1 MASSSEFEKTMVVN
15 IGNFEKIQSFLN
27 DKEKY
32 KEILENSENFN
43 TRLCIER
50 RLRMPF
56 LDPQT
61 GVAQTHCALF
71 MKKKQRMPGF
81 RHGQIYT
88 YPSSRWRK
96 PKRQYLLN
104 SNQSYRAY
112 QYREPHQHIH
122 HQHQH
127 HHHHPA
133 APVAVGTRD
142 LHQMESAVIVAADG
156 NSLGASG
163 DNDSK
168 DSHVNA
174 EKEWF
179 HEEMDV
185 SHYHHGDDYD
195 DDFDSDNDFDESYTS
210 RGKRK
215 RGTRPRRSNSHAES
229 TPKRGRKGD
238 DKLKYFLLF
247 SIYCFILYLG
257 NRRRNGIEGESD
269 RRRRGCGNGANT
281 SAAAAAAAAAVAHA
295 ASTAAAAAAATG
307 LYATHSNSAS
317 PVPPNDDTSQSALV
331 IPASSYEKASSDAG
345 ASNDSIPLAT
355 MAGITGIGLNL
366 AGTTNVVCTPPIYS
380 TNNNAAATG
389 ASPKKV
395 KTRTEREVAQ
405 PSPYCDFCLGDQRE
419 NKKTS
424 MPEELVSCSDC
435 GRSGHPSCLQF
446 TENMIISVKRYRWQ
460 CIECKYCS
468 ICGTSDND
476 DQLLFCDDCD
486 RGYHMYCLSPPL
498 ITPPEGSWSCKLCI
512 DEFHKK

>member
-1 MASSSEFEKTMVVN
+1 MASDIAVVN
-15 IGNFEKIQSFLN
+15 IGNFEKIQNFLN
-27 DKEKY
+27 DTAY

-71 MKKKQRMPGF
+71 MKRKQRMPGF

-88 YPSSRWRK
+88 YPSARWRK

-104 SNQSYRAY
+104 PHQSYRAY
-112 QYREPHQHIH
+112 QYREHHMSHQHQH
-122 HQHQH
+122 QHQHQH
-127 HHHHPA
+127 HHVPTTGSGTVNARDHHQA
-133 APVAVGTRD
+133 
-142 LHQMESAVIVAADG
+142 ESAAIAATDG
-156 NSLGASG
+156 NSMGASG

-168 DSHVNA
+168 DSHANA
-174 EKEWF
+174 EKDWF
-179 HEEMDV
+179 HEDMDS
-185 SHYHHGDDYD
+185 SHYHHADDYE
-195 DDFDSDNDFDESYTS
+195 DDFDSDNDFDESYSS

-215 RGTRPRRSNSHAES
+215 RGSRSRRSNANVDG
-229 TPKRGRKGD
+229 TPKRGRKGGG
-238 DKLKYFLLF
+238 
-247 SIYCFILYLG
+247 S
-257 NRRRNGIEGESD
+257 RRRNANDGDAAD
-269 RRRRGCGNGANT
+269 RRRRGGGGGNAGNNANT

-295 ASTAAAAAAATG
+295 ASTAAAAAATG

-317 PVPPNDDTSQSALV
+317 PIPIIDETSQSAMVMSATL
-331 IPASSYEKASSDAG
+331 PATYEKNPLNDAG

-355 MAGITGIGLNL
+355 MASMGM
-366 AGTTNVVCTPPIYS
+366 A
-380 TNNNAAATG
+380 AAATTAVTPAIYTTVNASPTTPL
-389 ASPKKV
+389 ASPKKH
-395 KTRTEREVAQ
+395 KMRAEREVAQ

-419 NKKTS
+419 NKKTN

-446 TENMIISVKRYRWQ
+446 TPNMIISVKRYRWQ

-498 ITPPEGSWSCKLCI
+498 VTPPEGSWSCKLCME
-512 DEFHKK
+512 EFHKHK

>member
-1 MASSSEFEKTMVVN
+1 MASASEIEKTLVSN
-15 IGNFEKIQSFLN
+15 IGNFEKIQNFLN
-27 DKEKY
+27 DKDKY

-56 LDPQT
+56 IDPQT

-112 QYREPHQHIH
+112 QYREPHHQHGH
-122 HQHQH
+122 LQPHQHQTHPH
-127 HHHHPA
+127 HHHVS
-133 APVAVGTRD
+133 APIAVGARD
-142 LHQMESAVIVAADG
+142 LHQTESAVIVATDG
-156 NSLGASG
+156 NSMGASV

-168 DSHVNA
+168 DSHANP

-179 HEEMDV
+179 HEDMDS
-185 SHYHHGDDYD
+185 SHYHHGDDFED
-195 DDFDSDNDFDESYTS
+195 EFDSDNDFDESYTS

-215 RGTRPRRSNSHAES
+215 RGARPRRSNASTDS
-229 TPKRGRKGD
+229 TPKRGRKGGY
-238 DKLKYFLLF
+238 L
-247 SIYCFILYLG
+247 LG
-257 NRRRNGIEGESD
+257 NRRRNALEGESD
-269 RRRRGCGNGANT
+269 RRRRACGNGANT

-307 LYATHSNSAS
+307 LYTSHSNSAS
-317 PVPPNDDTSQSALV
+317 PIPPNDDTSQSTLV
-331 IPASSYEKASSDAG
+331 ISASSYEKPLSDAG
-345 ASNDSIPLAT
+345 ASNESITLPT
-355 MAGITGIGLNL
+355 MAGL
-366 AGTTNVVCTPPIYS
+366 AGVGAGLANTTNIGGAPPIFATTNLQS
-380 TNNNAAATG
+380 TTT

-395 KTRTEREVAQ
+395 KLRHEREVAQ

-446 TENMIISVKRYRWQ
+446 TTNMIISVKRYRWQ

-498 ITPPEGSWSCKLCI
+498 ITPPEGSWSCKLCVE
-512 DEFHKK
+512 EFHKSQ

>member
-1 MASSSEFEKTMVVN
+1 MASEIAVVN
-15 IGNFEKIQSFLN
+15 IGNFEKIQNFLN
-27 DKEKY
+27 DTAY

-71 MKKKQRMPGF
+71 MKRKQRMPGF

-88 YPSSRWRK
+88 YPSARWRK

-104 SNQSYRAY
+104 PHHSYRAY
-112 QYREPHQHIH
+112 QYREHHLS

-127 HHHHPA
+127 HHVPTSGPGTVSARDHHQA
-133 APVAVGTRD
+133 
-142 LHQMESAVIVAADG
+142 ESAAIVATDG
-156 NSLGASG
+156 NSMGASG

-168 DSHVNA
+168 DSHANA
-174 EKEWF
+174 EKDWF
-179 HEEMDV
+179 HEDMDS
-185 SHYHHGDDYD
+185 SHYHHADDYE
-195 DDFDSDNDFDESYTS
+195 DDFDSDNDFDESYSS

-215 RGTRPRRSNSHAES
+215 RGSRPRRSNATVDG
-229 TPKRGRKGD
+229 TPKRGRKGG
-238 DKLKYFLLF
+238 
-247 SIYCFILYLG
+247 G
-257 NRRRNGIEGESD
+257 NRRRNAPEGDTPD
-269 RRRRGCGNGANT
+269 RRRRAAGNNANT

-295 ASTAAAAAAATG
+295 ASTAAAAAATG

-317 PVPPNDDTSQSALV
+317 PIPIIDETSQSALV
-331 IPASSYEKASSDAG
+331 MTATLATSYDKSALNDAG

-355 MAGITGIGLNL
+355 MANMSMS
-366 AGTTNVVCTPPIYS
+366 TTPTANPTVFTTVTAPPA
-380 TNNNAAATG
+380 NPL
-389 ASPKKV
+389 ASPKKN
-395 KTRTEREVAQ
+395 KLRAEREVAQ

-419 NKKTS
+419 NKKTN

-446 TENMIISVKRYRWQ
+446 TPNMIISVKRYRWQ

-498 ITPPEGSWSCKLCI
+498 VTPPEGSWSCKLCME
-512 DEFHKK
+512 EFHKHK

>member
-1 MASSSEFEKTMVVN
+1 MASASEIEKTLVVN
-15 IGNFEKIQSFLN
+15 IGNFERIQNFLN
-27 DKEKY
+27 DKERY

-88 YPSSRWRK
+88 YPSTRWRK

-104 SNQSYRAY
+104 PNHSYRAY
-112 QYREPHQHIH
+112 QYREHHLSHSH
-122 HQHQH
+122 HQQHQQH
-127 HHHHPA
+127 HHHHVPTCT
-133 APVAVGTRD
+133 VSVRD
-142 LHQMESAVIVAADG
+142 HHQTESAAIAATDG
-156 NSLGASG
+156 NSMGASG

-168 DSHVNA
+168 DSHANA

-179 HEEMDV
+179 HDEIDS
-185 SHYHHGDDYD
+185 SHYHHGGDDYE
-195 DDFDSDNDFDESYTS
+195 DDFDSDNDFDESYS
-210 RGKRK
+210 NRGKRK
-215 RGTRPRRSNSHAES
+215 RSSRPRRSNANVEG
-229 TPKRGRKGD
+229 TPKRGRKGGG
-238 DKLKYFLLF
+238 
-247 SIYCFILYLG
+247 S
-257 NRRRNGIEGESD
+257 RRKNTADGETD
-269 RRRRGCGNGANT
+269 RRRRGGGNSGNT

-295 ASTAAAAAAATG
+295 ANTAAAAATG
-307 LYATHSNSAS
+307 LYTSHSNSAS
-317 PVPPNDDTSQSALV
+317 PIPINDETSQSALV
-331 IPASSYEKASSDAG
+331 MPTNIASSYDKTLSDAG

-355 MAGITGIGLNL
+355 MAGIAGMGIAATSNVS
-366 AGTTNVVCTPPIYS
+366 AGPPIY
-380 TNNNAAATG
+380 AAVNPTVPAPVVASV
-389 ASPKKV
+389 ASPKKLKLRV
-395 KTRTEREVAQ
+395 EREVAQ

-419 NKKTS
+419 NKKTN

-446 TENMIISVKRYRWQ
+446 TANMIISVKRYRWQ

-498 ITPPEGSWSCKLCI
+498 VTPPEGSWSCKLCME
-512 DEFHKK
+512 EFHKNK

>member
-1 MASSSEFEKTMVVN
+1 MASASEIEKTLVVN
-15 IGNFEKIQSFLN
+15 IGNFEKIQNFLN

-32 KEILENSENFN
+32 KEVLENSENFN

-104 SNQSYRAY
+104 PNQSYRAY
-112 QYREPHQHIH
+112 QYREHHLQHSH
-122 HQHQH
+122 HQPHPH
-127 HHHHPA
+127 HHHHVP
-133 APVAVGTRD
+133 AVGAAVARD
-142 LHQMESAVIVAADG
+142 IHQIESPAIVAADG
-156 NSLGASG
+156 NSMGASG

-168 DSHVNA
+168 DSHANA

-179 HEEMDV
+179 HEDLDS
-185 SHYHHGDDYD
+185 SHYHHGDDYE

-215 RGTRPRRSNSHAES
+215 RGSRPRRSNANAEG
-229 TPKRGRKGD
+229 TPKRGRKGG
-238 DKLKYFLLF
+238 
-247 SIYCFILYLG
+247 G
-257 NRRRNGIEGESD
+257 NRRRNVVEGETD
-269 RRRRGCGNGANT
+269 RRRRGGGNNANT

-295 ASTAAAAAAATG
+295 ASTAAAAATG
-307 LYATHSNSAS
+307 SIYASHSNSAS
-317 PVPPNDDTSQSALV
+317 PIPTNDESSQSALLTPTNN
-331 IPASSYEKASSDAG
+331 IALSYEKNLSDAG

-355 MAGITGIGLNL
+355 MTGVAGGMSMGMVSATSNVSSAP
-366 AGTTNVVCTPPIYS
+366 AGYS
-380 TNNNAAATG
+380 AGNHSSSTAG

-395 KTRTEREVAQ
+395 KQRVERDIAQ

-419 NKKTS
+419 NKKTN

-446 TENMIISVKRYRWQ
+446 TANMIISVKRYRWQ

-498 ITPPEGSWSCKLCI
+498 ITPPEGSWSCKLCVE
-512 DEFHKK
+512 EFHKNK